1 MKLICI
7 KCPRGCEITINGDS
21 ITGNACP
28 RGLEYAK
35 EELTCPMRTVTY
47 LCKSGDLVIPVKTDK
62 DVPKS
67 KIFDVVNEI
76 SKLNIGDAK
85 IGDILIENVLG
96 TGANVVV
103 TGNKYNPTN

>member
-47 LCKSGDLVIPVKTDK
+47 LCKFGDLVIPVKTDK

-67 KIFDVVNEI
+67 KIFDIVNEI
-76 SKLNIGDAK
+76 SKLNISDAK

>member
-7 KCPRGCEITINGDS
+7 KCPRGCEITVDNEN

-35 EELTCPMRTVTY
+35 EEMTCPMRTVTY
-47 LCKSGDLVIPVKTDK
+47 LAKCHGYIVPVKTNK
-62 DVPKS
+62 DVPKD

-76 SKLNIGDAK
+76 SKLDLNDTK
-85 IGDILIENVLG
+85 IGDIVISNVLG
-96 TGANVVV
+96 TGADVVV
-103 TGNKYNPTN
+103 TGNAYKE

>member
-7 KCPRGCEITINGDS
+7 KCPRGCEITVNGDN

-35 EELTCPMRTVTY
+35 EEMTTPMRTVTY
-47 LCKSGDLVIPVKTDK
+47 LAKSRGVVVPVKTDK
-62 DVPKS
+62 DVPKD

-76 SKLNIGDAK
+76 SKLDLQDTKVGDVV
-85 IGDILIENVLG
+85 IENVLG

-103 TGNKYNPTN
+103 TGERYTE

>member
-7 KCPRGCEITINGDS
+7 KCPRGCEITVNGDS

-35 EELTCPMRTVTY
+35 EEMTCPMRTVTY
-47 LCKSGDLVIPVKTDK
+47 LAKTESGVVPVKTDK

-67 KIFDVVNEI
+67 KIFEVVEEI
-76 SKLNIGDAK
+76 SKLKLKKSQIGDVVIKGVA
-85 IGDILIENVLG
+85 GLD
-96 TGANVVV
+96 ANVIV
-103 TGNKYNPTN
+103 TGDEYKE